1 METESSSS
9 KISLDISSFKAVL
22 NEDISS
28 FKALPDEKISSFK
41 AFPDEDISTLKALLP
56 DEEEF
61 GPNSHMF
68 EFERNF
74 DQWAVESWVRQNSFL
89 HFFINY
95 ASSSTLYPSQ
105 LDSDSV
111 IVSD

>member
-1 METESSSS
+1 MEVEIESPLS
-9 KISLDISSFKAVL
+9 KISL
-22 NEDISS
+22 DISS

-61 GPNSHMF
+61 GPNLHMF